1 MARVRKFRIWCVTE
15 NRYVYEWSI
24 STPTQCPNNSTDAID
39 ASSIVAIQGA
49 GKPRLTADGEAI
61 MVKKDRAELAGN
73 VLIMKR
79 IDAELAP
86 QAATTKEWTIPF
98 GKTWRMRLFAASVM
112 AYEVESRLEFYIP
125 DGQGGF
131 VRANPFGEHA
141 DEPIAVLKLDAN
153 SDSAPF
159 FEGLHFVGDGS
170 AKLRMAIE
178 NKDALDSV
186 EASAY
191 FNGYEA
197 DSIQSSPPTVDAP
210 LSAGA
215 VAVSGTSAEPDG
227 TAVQV
232 YVNTVAVAVPVSVT
246 GGIWTLG
253 GLPALAAAD
262 AVQAKSTIIG
272 KDESDFSNKVVV
284 V

>member
-1 MARVRKFRIWCVTE
+1 MARVRKYRIWCVTE
-15 NRYVYEWSI
+15 NRYVFEWSI
-24 STPTQCPNNSTDAID
+24 NTPTQCPNNSADIID
-39 ASSIVAIQGA
+39 PSNIVAIQGA
-49 GKPRLTADGEAI
+49 GKPRLTADGDTT
-61 MVKKDRAELAGN
+61 VVRKDKAELTGN

-86 QAATTKEWTIPF
+86 QAIMTKEWIIPF
-98 GKTWRMRLFAASVM
+98 GKTWRMRLFASSVM

-125 DGQGGF
+125 NGQSGF
-131 VRANPFGEHA
+131 VRANPFGDYA

-170 AKLRMAIE
+170 SKLRMAIE

-197 DSIQSSPPTVDAP
+197 DSIQSSSPTIDTP

-215 VAVSGTSAEPDG
+215 VTVSGTSAESDG
-227 TAVQV
+227 TTVQV
-232 YVNTVAVAVPVSVT
+232 YVNLVVTSAPVLVT

-262 AVQAKSTIIG
+262 TVQAKSTVLG
-272 KDESDFSNKVVV
+272 KDESGFSNKVIVV
-284 V
+284 